1 MSRGQ
6 KTFEDRKRL
15 KDRRTREVP
24 NRPKAERQVRR
35 SGSKFERTLQGTRSA
50 RAKRASRLDEIV
62 ISVLW
67 VTCVVEGAMA
77 KVLPHVRD
85 IAVSKLL

>member
-1 MSRGQ
+1 V
-6 KTFEDRKRL
+6 KF
-15 KDRRTREVP
+15 RT
-24 NRPKAERQVRR
+24 VRR
-35 SGSKFERTLQGTRSA
+35 QRDKFAEVVRSSKRPCKELGST
-50 RAKRASRLDEIV
+50 RAKRASRVDEIV